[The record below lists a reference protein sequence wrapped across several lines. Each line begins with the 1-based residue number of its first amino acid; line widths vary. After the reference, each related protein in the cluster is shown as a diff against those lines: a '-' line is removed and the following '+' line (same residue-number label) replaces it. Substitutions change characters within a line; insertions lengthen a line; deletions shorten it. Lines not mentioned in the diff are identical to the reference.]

1 MRLNSVQQMNYQ
13 ETIRFLYDKLP
24 AFQKIGAKAIN
35 PKLFNIIKL
44 CDRLGNPQ
52 NDFKSIHVAGTNG
65 KGSSSHFLASIL
77 YEAGYKTGLY
87 TSPHL
92 KDYRE
97 RFRINGK
104 MAPESY
110 VTGFVEQNLDLIDEI
125 KPSFFELSV
134 ALAFKYFSDEKVDI
148 AVIEV
153 GLGGRFDSTNII
165 TPILSLITNIG
176 LDHQELLGHTLEKIA
191 FEKAGIIKEN
201 IPVVVS
207 EYQDETH
214 MVFKE
219 MAMAKNA
226 PITFAKDRFEITEEH
241 SGEGIALELSIRNK
255 TNGEIKRYNSGLTG
269 SYQKS
274 NILGVITAAEALNGI
289 GLSISGQQLSD
300 GLLHVIKNTSL
311 KGRWQVLGTQPL
323 MICDTGHNEHALKIT
338 TRHFQSKESSR
349 CHFVLGFVKDKD
361 VNKVIGLFPADARFY
376 FCTFDSFRALNKD
389 ELRRVADENHLKA
402 DYFDNV
408 NDAIQNAREHAGPE
422 DFIFIGGST
431 YLVAEINNL

>member
-1 MRLNSVQQMNYQ
+1 MNYQ

-44 CDRLGNPQ
+44 CERLGNPQ
-52 NDFKSIHVAGTNG
+52 NDFRSIHVAGTNG

-77 YEAGYKTGLY
+77 FEAGYKTGLY

-97 RFRINGK
+97 RFRINGT

-110 VTGFVEQNLDLIDEI
+110 VITFVENNLDLIDEI

-165 TPILSLITNIG
+165 TPLLSLITNIG
-176 LDHQELLGHTLEKIA
+176 LDHQDVLGDTLEKIA

-201 IPVVVS
+201 IPVVIS
-207 EYQDETH
+207 EYHDETH
-214 MVFKE
+214 TVFKDI
-219 MAMAKNA
+219 AKAKNA
-226 PITFAKDRFEITEEH
+226 PITFARDHYEITGEH
-241 SGEGIALELSIRNK
+241 TGENISLELTIKNRINGQ
-255 TNGEIKRYNSGLTG
+255 TNRYISGLTG

-274 NILGVITAAEALNGI
+274 NILGVITAVEILNST
-289 GLSISGQQLSD
+289 GLAIAGQHLCNGLKNVIS
-300 GLLHVIKNTSL
+300 NTSL
-311 KGRWQVLGTQPL
+311 KGRWQVLSTRPL

-338 TRHFQSKESSR
+338 TRHFQSKASSG

-361 VNKVIGLFPADARFY
+361 VNKVIGLFPSDARFY
-376 FCTFDSFRALNKD
+376 FCTFDSFRALNRE
-389 ELRRVADENHLKA
+389 ELRAIADENLLKA
-402 DYFDNV
+402 DYFDDV
-408 NDAIQNAREHAGPE
+408 NEAIEAAKTNAGPE